1 MGLYLAAL
9 AIKHRVRLQESG
21 DVCLARD
28 TFEFVDA
35 GGDDSDVEV
44 GMAATAPTPLVDG
57 LGPRRAKTLLLPQ
70 LRENELPTEVLL
82 LVDVLV
88 MLMGRLG
95 VSVEAVCRRIR
106 DRAWPVIE
114 V

>member
-1 MGLYLAAL
+1 
-9 AIKHRVRLQESG
+9 
-21 DVCLARD
+21 
-28 TFEFVDA
+28 
-35 GGDDSDVEV
+35 
-44 GMAATAPTPLVDG
+44 
-57 LGPRRAKTLLLPQ
+57 
-70 LRENELPTEVLL
+70 VLL